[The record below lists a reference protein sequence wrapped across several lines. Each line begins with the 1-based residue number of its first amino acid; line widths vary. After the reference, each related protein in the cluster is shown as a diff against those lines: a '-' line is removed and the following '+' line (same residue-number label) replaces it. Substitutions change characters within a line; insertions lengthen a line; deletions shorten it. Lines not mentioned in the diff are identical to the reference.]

1 MGFRNLKKKLENT
14 RSVSVLISHR
24 YKLSHLETETKA
36 KQLGKIKISAL
47 IIKGNSFFDG
57 VKKN

>member
-1 MGFRNLKKKLENT
+1 MQENT

>member
-1 MGFRNLKKKLENT
+1 MEFRNLKEKLENT
-14 RSVSVLISHR
+14 GSTFLDKSGSMSHR

-47 IIKGNSFFDG
+47 I
-57 VKKN
+57 